1 MTDWQPTTCM
11 RCAVGC
17 GLDQRETDGNGSI
30 VEARGSSAHPTNS
43 GADCQ
48 RGIRETVSPEGRRL
62 TEPLVRRGGEL
73 QPTDWDTAI
82 GVVATRFIEA
92 LRADTGNIAVL
103 GSGQQTNEA
112 AYALG
117 KVARGAFGTPYY
129 DANTGL
135 CMASAVTAYDRAF
148 GGNAPPPTYDDIP
161 DAETHLIWGAN
172 PATAHPVLYNWI
184 ADSASDEGRLIVVDP
199 VESETASEAD
209 VHIQPEP
216 GTDLALVR
224 AVTAQVIATDG
235 VDCEFVE
242 AHTTGYERMVDSLPD
257 VEHAAETAGVSLNE
271 IETLAEAVDAPTL
284 VYWGMGVNQSVQ
296 GTATARGLIDLCLAT
311 GNLGPGTGPFSLTG
325 QANSMGNRV
334 CSSKETWP
342 GHQPFDD
349 SDVRKAVANTWGV
362 PFSRLPRDRG
372 AGFVT
377 IVDRIARGEIDACWT
392 VATNPAAGMPDAS
405 HVKSVLEDVFLVV
418 QDSFYSDTVDC
429 ADVVVPAATWG
440 ETEGTTMNMERR
452 VSRVTAAADP
462 SGRVRQDL
470 DIIAT
475 IGNRIEPELFG
486 EPSLDPQSVFD
497 EIRELTAGT
506 KADLSGI
513 SYDRLDDELA
523 VRWPAP
529 DVDCEGG
536 YQYYADGDWQ
546 FDTTSGRAAFSAVSH
561 GGLAEPINETYPLTL
576 TTGRQAGIYNTG
588 VRSKS
593 TSADGLP
600 TARMHSETIAGR
612 LSAFERGQTVIES
625 RRGAVTVAVETD
637 DGIPPGIVWLPIH
650 NAAVNQL
657 TLPTVDP
664 DSDEPNYKQCAVAL
678 AAPTATEPP
687 AETDPQA
694 ESVDS

>member
-1 MTDWQPTTCM
+1 MSQWQPTTCM

-17 GLDQRETDGNGSI
+17 GLEQNADGEGIRN
-30 VEARGSSAHPTNS
+30 VRGNTSHPTNS

-48 RGIRETVSPEGRRL
+48 RGIRETVAPRGRRL

-92 LRADTGNIAVL
+92 LRANTGNVAVF

-161 DAETHLIWGAN
+161 DAETHLVWGAN

-184 ADSASDEGRLIVVDP
+184 ADSASDDDSHLIVVDP
-199 VESETASEAD
+199 IESETASKAD
-209 VHIQPEP
+209 CHLQPEP

-224 AVTAQVIATDG
+224 AVLSQLVGTDA
-235 VDCEFVE
+235 VDREFIE
-242 AHTTGYERMVDSLPD
+242 AYTTGYEQLVDVLPT
-257 VEHAAETAGVSLNE
+257 VERAAKTAGLSVSAV
-271 IETLAEAVDAPTL
+271 ETLAEAVSEPTML
-284 VYWGMGVNQSVQ
+284 YWGMGVNQSVQ

-311 GNLGPGTGPFSLTG
+311 GNLGPGSGPFSLTG

-334 CSSKETWP
+334 CAAKETWP
-342 GHQPFDD
+342 GHQPFGD
-349 SDVRKAVANTWGV
+349 SDVRKAIANEWSV
-362 PFSRLPRDRG
+362 PFSRLPTDRG
-372 AGFVT
+372 EGFVK

-418 QDSFYSDTVDC
+418 QDSFYSDTVEC
-429 ADVVVPAATWG
+429 ADVVLPAATWG

-452 VSRVTAAADP
+452 LSRVRAAAKP
-462 SGRVRQDL
+462 PQNAKQDL

-486 EPSLDPQSVFD
+486 EPPLEPQTVFD
-497 EIRELTAGT
+497 ELRGLTAGSV
-506 KADLSGI
+506 ADFSGI
-513 SYDRLDDELA
+513 SYSRLADELA

-529 DVDCEGG
+529 DADSEGG
-536 YQYYADGDWQ
+536 YQYYTNGEWE
-546 FDTTSGRAAFSAVSH
+546 FDTDSGLAAFSVGNH
-561 GGLAEPINETYPLTL
+561 GGLAEPLNNSYPLTL

-588 VRSKS
+588 VRSH
-593 TSADGLP
+593 ADGDRLP
-600 TARMHSETIAGR
+600 TARVHSETIASR
-612 LSAFERGQTVIES
+612 LSAFERGQTMIES
-625 RRGAVTVAVETD
+625 RRSAVTAAVETD
-637 DGIPPGIVWLPIH
+637 DGVPPGIVWLPIH
-650 NAAVNQL
+650 HPAVNQL
-657 TLPTVDP
+657 TLPVVDP
-664 DSDEPNYKQCAVAL
+664 DSDEPNYKQCAVRL
-678 AAPTATEPP
+678 QAPTATEPP
-687 AETDPQA
+687 AEADPTG
-694 ESVDS
+694 ESVDT

>member
-1 MTDWQPTTCM
+1 M

-17 GLDQRETDGNGSI
+17 GLEQRADGDGI
-30 VEARGSSAHPTNS
+30 EARGNTAHPTNS

-48 RGIRETVSPEGRRL
+48 RGIKETVSPDGRRL

-92 LRADTGNIAVL
+92 LRRTPGNIAVL

-117 KVARGAFGTPYY
+117 KLARGGFGTPYY

-161 DAETHLIWGAN
+161 EAETHLIWGAN
-172 PATAHPVLYNWI
+172 PSTAHPVLYNWI
-184 ADSASDEGRLIVVDP
+184 ANSANDDDSQLLVVDP
-199 VESETASEAD
+199 VESETACEAD
-209 VHIQPEP
+209 IHIQPEP

-224 AVTAQVIATDG
+224 AVMAEIIDANG
-235 VDCEFVE
+235 VDTAFVE
-242 AHTTGYERMVDSLPD
+242 AETTGYERMVESLPD
-257 VEHAAETAGVSLNE
+257 VERAAETAGVSLDAV
-271 IETLAEAVDAPTL
+271 ETLANAVADPTI

-296 GTATARGLIDLCLAT
+296 GTATARSLIDLCLLT

-349 SDVRKAVANTWGV
+349 SDVRKQVATTWNV
-362 PFSRLPRDRG
+362 PFSRLPTDRG
-372 AGFVT
+372 AGFVQ
-377 IVDRIARGEIDACWT
+377 IVDRIARGEIDGCWT
-392 VATNPAAGMPDAS
+392 VATNPAAGMPDAG

-418 QDSFYSDTVDC
+418 QDSFYSETVEC
-429 ADVVVPAATWG
+429 ADVVLPAATWG
-440 ETEGTTMNMERR
+440 ETEGTNMNMERR
-452 VSRVTAAADP
+452 VSRVTAATDP
-462 SGRVRQDL
+462 PAKVKQDL

-486 EPSLDPQSVFD
+486 EPPLDPEQVFD

-506 KADLSGI
+506 PADISGI
-513 SYDRLDDELA
+513 SYGRLDDELA

-529 DVDCEGG
+529 DGESEGG
-536 YQYYADGDWQ
+536 YQYYTDGEWQ
-546 FDTTSGRAAFSAVSH
+546 FDTDSGQAAFSAVSH
-561 GGLAEPINETYPLTL
+561 SGLAEPVDESYPLTL

-588 VRSKS
+588 VRSES
-593 TSADGLP
+593 TNGDGLP
-600 TARMHSETIAGR
+600 TARMHSETIANW
-612 LSAFERGQTVIES
+612 LSAFDRGQTVIES
-625 RRGAVTVAVETD
+625 RRGDVTVAVETD

-650 NAAVNQL
+650 NASVNTL

-678 AAPTATEPP
+678 SAPNSSELSGESNT
-687 AETDPQA
+687 QA
-694 ESVDS
+694 G